1 MRPAF
6 PLGGVARIGCVACL
20 WFAVHICLGRGA
32 ALGQEYDPWQ
42 PFNRAMFAFNDALD
56 TYALE
61 PVAKAWDRIV
71 PERVEQ
77 SIANLFQNVYTPI
90 VAVNNLLQ
98 GKPRDAA
105 EDVARFMANSTFGL
119 VGLFDVASCW
129 GLAKH
134 DEDFGQTLA
143 VWGVPA
149 GPYLVLPFVGPSSP
163 RDVVGYAV
171 DSIATVYWF
180 FADIRFTVGPQTIQ
194 VVNSRAQVL
203 DAVRELKSASV
214 DYYAAVRNAY
224 VQRRARQIR
233 DQQEGTGPDEDF
245 YRIEE

>member
-1 MRPAF
+1 MKQAF
-6 PLGGVARIGCVACL
+6 LRRCCLRISIAGLFFLRAGLV
-20 WFAVHICLGRGA
+20 FA
-32 ALGQEYDPWQ
+32 QEYDPWQ
-42 PFNRAMFAFNDALD
+42 RFNRAMFTFNDTID

-77 SIANLFQNVYTPI
+77 SVTNLFQNVYTPL
-90 VAVNNLLQ
+90 VAINNVLQ
-98 GKPRDAA
+98 GKPHHAA

-119 VGLFDVASCW
+119 FGLFDVASHW
-129 GLAKH
+129 GLEKH

-163 RDVVGYAV
+163 RDAVGYAV
-171 DSIATVYWF
+171 DSVATVYWF
-180 FADIRFTVGPQTIQ
+180 FADIRFTIGPQTVQ
-194 VVNSRAQVL
+194 VVNSRAQAL
-203 DAVRELKSASV
+203 DAVRELKTASV

-224 VQRRARQIR
+224 LQRRARQIK
-233 DQQEGTGPDEDF
+233 DQQENAGPDEEL

>member
-1 MRPAF
+1 
-6 PLGGVARIGCVACL
+6 
-20 WFAVHICLGRGA
+20 
-32 ALGQEYDPWQ
+32 
-42 PFNRAMFAFNDALD
+42 MFTFNDTID

-77 SIANLFQNVYTPI
+77 SVTNLFQNVYTPL
-90 VAVNNLLQ
+90 VAINNVLQ
-98 GKPRDAA
+98 GKPHHAA

-119 VGLFDVASCW
+119 FGLFDVASHW
-129 GLAKH
+129 GLEKH

-163 RDVVGYAV
+163 RDAVGYAV
-171 DSIATVYWF
+171 DSVATVYWF
-180 FADIRFTVGPQTIQ
+180 FADIRFTIGPQTVQ
-194 VVNSRAQVL
+194 VVNSRAQAL
-203 DAVRELKSASV
+203 DAVRELKTASV

-224 VQRRARQIR
+224 LQRRARQIK
-233 DQQEGTGPDEDF
+233 DQQENAGPDEDL